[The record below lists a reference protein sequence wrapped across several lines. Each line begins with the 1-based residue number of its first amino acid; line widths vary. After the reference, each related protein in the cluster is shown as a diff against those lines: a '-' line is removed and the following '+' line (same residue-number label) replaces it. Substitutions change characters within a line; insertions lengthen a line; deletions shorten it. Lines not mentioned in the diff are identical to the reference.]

1 MIGGKEEGKE
11 EPCVMKGCIFDLDGT
26 LTDTLESLTYSVN
39 LTLQEMG
46 LPRISR
52 DQCRRFVGD
61 GARKLLERTL
71 KACGDAHLSR
81 LGEAVQVYG
90 RIFHDNCTYHVT
102 PYDGIPEMLRELKE
116 KGIRLAVL
124 SNKPHAQAVDVV
136 REIFG
141 DGVFDLV
148 QGQTE
153 KLPRKPDPAG
163 VLYLLDKMG
172 IRKEDCLYVGD
183 SEVDVATARAAGV
196 EEAAV
201 TWGFRSRETLL
212 AAGARTLIDTP
223 SQLAALADQN

>member
-1 MIGGKEEGKE
+1 
-11 EPCVMKGCIFDLDGT
+11 MKGCIFDLDGT

-46 LPRISR
+46 LPLISR

-71 KACGDAHLSR
+71 KACGDAHLVR
-81 LGEAVQVYG
+81 LEEAVQVYG

-136 REIFG
+136 R
-141 DGVFDLV
+141 
-148 QGQTE
+148 
-153 KLPRKPDPAG
+153 K
-163 VLYLLDKMG
+163 
-172 IRKEDCLYVGD
+172 
-183 SEVDVATARAAGV
+183 SSATASL
-196 EEAAV
+196 
-201 TWGFRSRETLL
+201 TWCRGRRRSSRES
-212 AAGARTLIDTP
+212 RTRRAFCTCWTRWESGRRTACMWGTP
-223 SQLAALADQN
+223 RWMWPQPGRPV

>member
-1 MIGGKEEGKE
+1 
-11 EPCVMKGCIFDLDGT
+11 MKGCIFDLDGT

-39 LTLQEMG
+39 LTLQEIG
-46 LPRISR
+46 LPLISR

-71 KACGDAHLSR
+71 KACGDAHLVR
-81 LGEAVQVYG
+81 LEEAVQVYG

-163 VLYLLDKMG
+163 VLYLLDKME
-172 IRKEDCLYVGD
+172 IRKEDCLYVGGLRGGCGHSQGGRCRGGGGD
-183 SEVDVATARAAGV
+183 LGVPEPGDASCGRGPDAYRYPVAACGVSGPELERREEREDV
-196 EEAAV
+196 
-201 TWGFRSRETLL
+201 
-212 AAGARTLIDTP
+212 
-223 SQLAALADQN
+223 